1 MRFVDGLLGHDPDS
15 IYNSHGHRC
24 KELSE
29 LNLRNYILFVGDN
42 AGLQLNKPIEETL
55 PYLTSKELGT
65 DYYNLCIFNG
75 GSDAIKF
82 NLFTW
87 LFKFPKPKAIV
98 IASEFF
104 NSLLVSDQN
113 HSHIDVADLSNDM
126 VTDAIN
132 AANNN
137 GFFHARQYMLDN
149 LISNI
154 IQIPIYQLT
163 IKDKI
168 KVLSKTIIDIDY
180 DPNNSEVGAIKLAN
194 EINKVYVRAKA
205 AI

>member
-1 MRFVDGLLGHDPDS
+1 MRFVDGLLGHDPDN

-55 PYLTSKELGT
+55 PYLTAKELAV

-82 NLFTW
+82 NLFSW
-87 LFKFPKPKAIV
+87 LFKFPKPKAII

-104 NSLLVSDQN
+104 NSFLISDQN
-113 HSHIDVADLSNDM
+113 HSFIDAADLSDDM

-137 GFFHARQYMLDN
+137 GFFNGRRYMLDT
-149 LISNI
+149 LISNS
-154 IQIPIYQLT
+154 IQIPIYQLS

-168 KVLSKTIIDIDY
+168 KVLSEIAVDIDY
-180 DPNNSEVGAIKLAN
+180 DPNSPQITASKLAS
-194 EINKVYVRAKA
+194 EINKVYAKA
-205 AI
+205 KASI

>member
-1 MRFVDGLLGHDPDS
+1 MRFVDGLLGHDPDN

-42 AGLQLNKPIEETL
+42 AGLELDKPIEETV
-55 PYLTSKELGT
+55 PYLTAKELGV
-65 DYYNLCIFNG
+65 DYYNLCVFNG

-82 NLFTW
+82 NLFSW
-87 LFKFPKPKAIV
+87 MFRFPKPKAIIV
-98 IASEFF
+98 ASEFI
-104 NSLLVSDQN
+104 NSLLISDPNQ
-113 HSHIDVADLSNDM
+113 SFISAADLSDDM

-137 GFFHARQYMLDN
+137 GFFNARHYMLDT
-149 LISNI
+149 LISNT

-163 IKDKI
+163 IKEKL
-168 KVLSKTIIDIDY
+168 KVLSKTAIDIDH
-180 DPNNSEVGAIKLAN
+180 DPNNPKVTANNLAIEIKKLYA
-194 EINKVYVRAKA
+194 KAKA

>member
-1 MRFVDGLLGHDPDS
+1 MRFVDGLLGHNSDN

-29 LNLRNYILFVGDN
+29 VNLRNYILFVGDN

-55 PYLTSKELGT
+55 PYLTSKELGI

-82 NLFTW
+82 NLFSW

-113 HSHIDVADLSNDM
+113 HSYIDAADLSDDM

-137 GFFHARQYMLDN
+137 GFFNARQYMLDN
-149 LISNI
+149 LISNT
-154 IQIPIYQLT
+154 IQIPIYQLI

-168 KVLSKTIIDIDY
+168 KVLSNTAIDIDY
-180 DPNNSEVGAIKLAN
+180 DPTTPEVTATKLAS
-194 EINKVYVRAKA
+194 EIKKLYAKAKA

>member
-1 MRFVDGLLGHDPDS
+1 MRFVDGLLGHDPDN

-55 PYLTSKELGT
+55 PYLTAKELAV

-82 NLFTW
+82 NLFSW
-87 LFKFPKPKAIV
+87 LFKFPKPKAII

-104 NSLLVSDQN
+104 NSLLISDQN
-113 HSHIDVADLSNDM
+113 HSFIDAADLSDDM

-137 GFFHARQYMLDN
+137 GFFNGRRYMLDT
-149 LISNI
+149 LISNS
-154 IQIPIYQLT
+154 IQIPIYQLS

-168 KVLSKTIIDIDY
+168 KVLSEIAVDIDY
-180 DPNNSEVGAIKLAN
+180 DLNSPQITASKLAS
-194 EINKVYVRAKA
+194 EINKVYAKA
-205 AI
+205 KASI

>member
-1 MRFVDGLLGHDPDS
+1 MRFVDGLLGHDPDN

-55 PYLTSKELGT
+55 PYLTAKELAV

-82 NLFTW
+82 NLFSW
-87 LFKFPKPKAIV
+87 LFKFPKPKAII

-104 NSLLVSDQN
+104 NSLLISDQN
-113 HSHIDVADLSNDM
+113 HSFIGAADLSDDM

-137 GFFHARQYMLDN
+137 GFFNGRRYMLDT
-149 LISNI
+149 LISNS
-154 IQIPIYQLT
+154 IQIPIYQLS

-168 KVLSKTIIDIDY
+168 KVLSEIAVDIDY
-180 DPNNSEVGAIKLAN
+180 DPNSPQITATNLAS
-194 EINKVYVRAKA
+194 EINKVYAKA
-205 AI
+205 KASI